1 MDEQLNELKAM
12 MGYDEVST
20 CVDTIVKGVQH
31 IYGETPI
38 EHTQHSIT
46 IYDDEDD
53 YMYPMIDGALSMY
66 NYTNKTHISF
76 DEEDIQGTR
85 TIKIFTFE
93 QVR

>member
-1 MDEQLNELKAM
+1 ML
-12 MGYDEVST
+12 EVST

-31 IYGETPI
+31 KYGETPVV
-38 EHTQHSIT
+38 HTQHSIT

-76 DEEDIQGTR
+76 DEENIMGTR
-85 TIKIFTFE
+85 TVKIYTFV

>member
-1 MDEQLNELKAM
+1 MNEQLNALKAM

-20 CVDTIVKGVQH
+20 CVDTIVKGV
-31 IYGETPI
+31 
-38 EHTQHSIT
+38 HTQHSIT

-76 DEEDIQGTR
+76 DEENILGTR
-85 TIKIFTFE
+85 TVKIYTFV